1 MYLENKA
8 TKLVI
13 FRSPVHLLGGT
24 DFISL
29 KKGDTIEFQ
38 GKQDI
43 YKGKN
48 QIIVDKIIKKT

>member
-1 MYLENKA
+1 
-8 TKLVI
+8 VI